1 MSTDLGNRPEVR
13 KTGKVRL
20 TKRGKVVI
28 VSAVSAAVLL
38 GILLV
43 FLAFVPSDTI
53 VNGVYVGDL
62 NLGAMTQEEAK
73 KAVEQHKFDSGD
85 GRLSVKAGGKV
96 MEIEFDRIDLTV
108 DAEAIAKSAFEICHT
123 GNKAADMLQAAAL
136 KFSKKQLP
144 VVHKADTLKLDTAL
158 AEFGDSIYGK
168 LVQHEVKIS
177 DMSDKV
183 IIIPGSTGCSTNFEK
198 ARNEILES
206 AAQLEFDEIAITLDR
221 EKPKEIDVKNLADT
235 VYRSPKDAEYS
246 VADGKVSIVPHVV
259 GIELDSDDAANKIKS
274 VSEGGEPVE
283 ISVTKSMPMITT
295 ADLEAKLFNTTLGSY
310 TTKYNPS
317 AANRSK
323 NVAVAANKIN
333 GYVIAPGAEFSYNDV
348 VGKRTAA
355 NGFFNAPV
363 YENGKSVDGI
373 GGGVCQVSTTLYSAV
388 LYSDLEIVSRQNHS
402 MPVSYVPLGQD
413 ATVVDGYIDF
423 KFKNNTNYP
432 IKITA
437 SASGGKMAVSIQG
450 TKRDVERTVKL
461 EHVKV
466 SEIPP
471 TSKETQVADLPLG
484 TRVVTAKGKTGYV
497 IKSTKHVYENG
508 VLVESKSLGK
518 STYKMVPEE
527 VNVGTGAAPAATP
540 VPAEA
545 PAAVVPAATAV
556 PTDVQTPTA
565 AEG

>member
-1 MSTDLGNRPEVR
+1 MSTDLANKPER
-13 KTGKVRL
+13 KKSRGVRL
-20 TKRGKVVI
+20 TKKGKAVI
-28 VSAVSAAVLL
+28 IGGISAAAVL

-43 FLAFVPSDTI
+43 FLAFVPADKI
-53 VNGVYVGDL
+53 PKGVYVGDL
-62 NLGAMTQEEAK
+62 DLSGMTQEAAEEAVNRHTFGTGK
-73 KAVEQHKFDSGD
+73 KE
-85 GRLSVKAGGKV
+85 LSVKANGKTAK
-96 MEIEFDRIDLTV
+96 IEFDRIDLTV
-108 DAEAIAKSAFEICHT
+108 DAQTIAQNAFDICHT

-144 VVHKADTLKLDTAL
+144 VVHKADTLKLDTVL
-158 AEFGDSIYGK
+158 AEFGESIYGK
-168 LVQHEVKIS
+168 LVQHEVKVS

-183 IIIPGSTGCSTNFEK
+183 IIIPGNSGCSTNFEK

-206 AAQLEFDEIAITLDR
+206 VSKLEFDDIAITLER
-221 EKPKEIDVKNLADT
+221 EKPKEIDAKTIADT
-235 VYRSPKDAEYS
+235 IYRSPKDAEYS
-246 VADGKVSIVPHVV
+246 VADGDVSIVPHVV
-259 GIELDSDDAANKIKS
+259 GIELDANDAADKIKS
-274 VSEGGEPVE
+274 VTEGGSEVE
-283 ISVTKSMPMITT
+283 INVIKSMPMITT
-295 ADLEAKLFNTTLGSY
+295 SDLEAKLFNTTLGSY
-310 TTKYNPS
+310 TTKYNPN
-317 AANRSK
+317 AVNRSK

-388 LYSDLEIVSRQNHS
+388 LYSDLEIVSRRNHS

-413 ATVVDGYIDF
+413 ATVVDGSIDF

-432 IKITA
+432 VKITA
-437 SASGGKMAVSIQG
+437 SASGGKMSVSIQG
-450 TKRDVERTVKL
+450 TKRDVDRTVKL
-461 EHVKV
+461 EHVKL

-471 TSKETQVADLPLG
+471 TSKETQAADLPLG
-484 TRVVTAKGKTGYV
+484 TRVVTSKGKTGYV

-527 VNVGTGAAPAATP
+527 VSVGTGAAVAQTP
-540 VPAEA
+540 A
-545 PAAVVPAATAV
+545 PAAAAAADVP
-556 PTDVQTPTA
+556 VQ
-565 AEG
+565 AE